1 MSAEELREFLRS
13 RGCPE
18 PVASAGLAG
27 LIEDW
32 ERIAEEIETGYKLGL
47 DDYLNDMD
55 ARELIAAAI
64 AAVQKV
70 LTPALRRRLEAADQ
84 KARAALVP
92 AGRCLWGPRLAAAN
106 GWDAQGHWWYFM
118 KPARAGPELTKDLEG
133 K

>member
-1 MSAEELREFLRS
+1 LSTETLREFLRS
-13 RGCPE
+13 RGCPD

-32 ERIAEEIETGYKLGL
+32 DRIAGEIETGYKLGL

-64 AAVQKV
+64 AAVPKV
-70 LTPALRRRLEAADQ
+70 LTPTLRRKLDAADHR
-84 KARAALVP
+84 ARAVLVP

-106 GWDAQGHWWYFM
+106 GWDAEGHWWYYM
-118 KPARAGPELTKDLEG
+118 KPAKRGPELSRDLG
-133 K
+133 PG